1 MHIGF
6 VVADFLQYST
16 QQDNDK
22 LPLTETHSS
31 WFHSNTDWLD
41 SSWIPVESNTGPA
54 QAAPAPATA
63 AANATDCSVYPD
75 ESSHLPSR
83 LGSDF
88 DESDDAN
95 SELLAVTGESALI
108 RVLYLK
114 SHRKSDVEAG
124 SAQGGTAAGVTW
136 Q

>member
-54 QAAPAPATA
+54 QAATAPATA

-95 SELLAVTGESALI
+95 CPVTGSYWGVSTHSSAL
-108 RVLYLK
+108 
-114 SHRKSDVEAG
+114 SE
-124 SAQGGTAAGVTW
+124 VT
-136 Q
+136 QEE